1 MFRKDFAVS
10 VGHSR
15 GVPLSCTPCCT
26 GTVACCG
33 ACQKSTCSATVN
45 TVKLMSIL
53 VTFLHIVTKYWARN
67 NLKEEGFLL
76 SHGLRKC
83 SPSRQG
89 RHSGRNMRWCSWYSH
104 NLKVERT
111 GSQSSC
117 NTSSPTPTDP
127 LPPERLYLLKFPQ
140 LPGTAPPSG
149 DQGFEY
155 INHRKYFILQ
165 P

>member
-1 MFRKDFAVS
+1 MLSGVIRKWRRNGVSYRELHDEECRMPGKTSAKKMGGLSYSLRTHCLIHALRWYPVIFQVGTLRDARKDFAVS

-15 GVPLSCTPCCT
+15 GVPLSCTPRYT

-76 SHGLRKC
+76 SHSLWEC
-83 SPSRQG
+83 SPSR
-89 RHSGRNMRWCSWYSH
+89 
-104 NLKVERT
+104 
-111 GSQSSC
+111 
-117 NTSSPTPTDP
+117 
-127 LPPERLYLLKFPQ
+127 
-140 LPGTAPPSG
+140 
-149 DQGFEY
+149 
-155 INHRKYFILQ
+155 
-165 P
+165 